1 MVTVNFTDDAKADV
15 RAYVADP
22 QKRVALVSDIAQG
35 LAFFPAR
42 HKRCPPETRFGP
54 DARFY
59 YQGGFTVIYDL
70 YESDTGESQDV
81 WVRHVWPA
89 TSMRAAGLLM

>member
-1 MVTVNFTDDAKADV
+1 MVSVYFTEDAKADV
-15 RAYVADP
+15 RAYVPDP
-22 QKRVALVSDIAQG
+22 QKRVALVSDIAQS
-35 LAFFPAR
+35 LAFLPAR
-42 HKRCPPETRFGP
+42 HKRCPPETRCGP

-70 YESDTGESQDV
+70 YEAAMGEHQEV